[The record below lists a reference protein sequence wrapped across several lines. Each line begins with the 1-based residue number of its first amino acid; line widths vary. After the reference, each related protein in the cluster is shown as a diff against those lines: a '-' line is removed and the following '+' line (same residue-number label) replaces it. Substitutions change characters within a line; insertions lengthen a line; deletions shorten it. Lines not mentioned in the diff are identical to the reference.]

1 MTMIKIIPQLYQKL
15 HVARRL
21 TWGCY
26 VLLMV
31 VLLVNGVLSATPA
44 SLMVFTM
51 VPLLIFLP
59 GLRRERYKTI
69 SMLCFVTLM
78 YFMVTVSNLF
88 APNANGLD
96 FAELVLEVVLFGAAM
111 MFSRWK
117 QYSLYQ
123 EDTP

>member
-1 MTMIKIIPQLYQKL
+1 MKIIPKLQQKL
-15 HVARRL
+15 QVARRL
-21 TWGCY
+21 TWSTY
-26 VLLMV
+26 LLLLLVLL
-31 VLLVNGVLSATPA
+31 LNGVLSATPA
-44 SLMVFTM
+44 SLMVFTL

-78 YFMVTVSNLF
+78 YFMVTVTNLF
-88 APNANGLD
+88 APNASWLD
-96 FAELVLEVVLFGAAM
+96 AVELVLIVVLFGAAM

-123 EDTP
+123 EDNL

>member
-1 MTMIKIIPQLYQKL
+1 MTKVISQLSKKL
-15 HVARRL
+15 GVARKL
-21 TWGCY
+21 TWGSY
-26 VLLMV
+26 LLLMAVLLA
-31 VLLVNGVLSATPA
+31 NAIWSGTPV

-78 YFMVTVSNLF
+78 YFMVTVTNLF
-88 APNANGLD
+88 APSANWLD
-96 FAELVLEVVLFGAAM
+96 AVELVLIVVLFGAAM

-123 EDTP
+123 EDNP

>member
-1 MTMIKIIPQLYQKL
+1 MTKVIPQLYKKL
-15 HVARRL
+15 GVARKL
-21 TWGCY
+21 TWGSY
-26 VLLMV
+26 LLLMAVLL
-31 VLLVNGVLSATPA
+31 LNAIWSGTPV

-59 GLRRERYKTI
+59 GLRKERYKTI

-78 YFMVTVSNLF
+78 YFMVTVTNLF
-88 APNANGLD
+88 APSANWLD
-96 FAELVLEVVLFGAAM
+96 AVELVLIVVLFGAAM

-123 EDTP
+123 EDNP

>member
-1 MTMIKIIPQLYQKL
+1 MKIIPKLQQKL
-15 HVARRL
+15 QMARRL
-21 TWGCY
+21 TWGSY
-26 VLLMV
+26 LLLMV
-31 VLLVNGVLSATPA
+31 VLLANGLLSATPA

-59 GLRRERYKTI
+59 GLRKERYKTI

-88 APNANGLD
+88 APSANWLD
-96 FAELVLEVVLFGAAM
+96 VVELVLIVVLFGAAM

-117 QYSLYQ
+117 QYSMYQ
-123 EDTP
+123 EDNL